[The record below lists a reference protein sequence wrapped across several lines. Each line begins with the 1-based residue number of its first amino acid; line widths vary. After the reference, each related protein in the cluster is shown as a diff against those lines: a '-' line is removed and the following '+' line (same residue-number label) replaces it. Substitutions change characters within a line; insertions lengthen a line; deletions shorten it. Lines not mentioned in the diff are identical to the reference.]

1 MIDLGSSLLYGDYF
15 FFVVCYNRTKEGDFV
30 LKTDLPRLSESADD
44 NIKAIYDYLYKLQS
58 ELDHYFSVLMRNN
71 SQSEEGN
78 TAFVSKA
85 KLKGDSA

>member
-1 MIDLGSSLLYGDYF
+1 M
-15 FFVVCYNRTKEGDFV
+15 
-30 LKTDLPRLSESADD
+30 LKTDLPQLSENADD

-58 ELDHYFSVLMRNN
+58 ELDHYFSVLMKNT
-71 SQSEEGN
+71 SQPAGGN

>member
-1 MIDLGSSLLYGDYF
+1 M
-15 FFVVCYNRTKEGDFV
+15 
-30 LKTDLPRLSESADD
+30 LKTDLPQLSENADD

-58 ELDHYFSVLMRNN
+58 ELDHYFSVLMKNT
-71 SQSEEGN
+71 SQSAGGN